1 MRDFFLKRLL
11 LALPVVIGVMTITFA
26 LMYLLPG
33 DPATSMLARS
43 GASAE
48 QIAALRVELGLDQS
62 LLIQYTNYIF
72 NTIQGNLGY
81 SLASN
86 EPVLDLLLS
95 RLPKTLEL
103 VFTALVIAVPLGI
116 VMGVTAA
123 VNQNRWTDRSLMGL
137 SALGVSVPSFWS
149 GLMMIL
155 LFSVTLRWLPAS
167 GQGDLKHLILPAL
180 VLSFGAIGT
189 IARTARTSMIDVLRA
204 DYIRTARAK
213 GKSETDIL
221 YTHALPN
228 ALIPVV
234 TMIGLQF
241 GWLVSSSFIVESVF
255 SRQGL
260 GTLLINAILDKDLP
274 LVQGAVLV
282 TSILYVSLN
291 LLVDLAYGWIDPRIR
306 YD

>member
-1 MRDFFLKRLL
+1 
-11 LALPVVIGVMTITFA
+11 
-26 LMYLLPG
+26 MYLLPG

-123 VNQNRWTDRSLMGL
+123 VNQNSWTDRSLMGL

>member
-1 MRDFFLKRLL
+1 
-11 LALPVVIGVMTITFA
+11 
-26 LMYLLPG
+26 
-33 DPATSMLARS
+33 MLARS

-123 VNQNRWTDRSLMGL
+123 VNQNSWTDRSLMGL